1 MKPKSKETVF
11 VLTKADRDRIEAAMG
26 LLKQVI
32 CNILSTRR
40 VRINTAIHT
49 PAALYELEQEASYIQ
64 GIVDGVSPDYREEQ
78 LTFDGL

>member
-32 CNILSTRR
+32 SNIFSKRR
-40 VRINTAIHT
+40 VRINTEVHT
-49 PAALYELEQEASYIQ
+49 PAALYELEQEARYIQ
-64 GIVDGVSPDYREEQ
+64 GVLDGVSPDYREEQ
-78 LTFDGL
+78 LTFEGL